1 MIHSYFSSSFN
12 QIVENQ
18 NYNKLLKLKTDAKKR
33 ERERDNEIPNFNVE
47 NIRRDKKQRA
57 YNRSKTFTMKNKN

>member
-12 QIVENQ
+12 QIVKNQ

-33 ERERDNEIPNFNVE
+33 ERDNEIQNFNVE

>member
-47 NIRRDKKQRA
+47 NIRRDKKPWA
-57 YNRSKTFTMKNKN
+57 YNRSNKN